1 MEDNLHVQNGEN
13 LVIDWRSKEF
23 LKETAKWAKFLAILG
38 FIGIG
43 LMVLGSLVMLFAP
56 SSLMSNGDFP
66 FGGKIFM
73 MLLYLAFAVLYYF
86 PISYLYQF
94 SENTKKAIE
103 NNDNN
108 AIRDAFEF
116 LKSHY
121 KFIGILTIILLS
133 FYAIIIFIGLIGA
146 GAAAMMN

>member
-1 MEDNLHVQNGEN
+1 MEDNLHVENGEN
-13 LVIDWRSKEF
+13 LIIDWRSKEF
-23 LKETAKWAKFLAILG
+23 LKETAKWTKFLAILG
-38 FIGIG
+38 FVGIG

-108 AIRDAFEF
+108 SIRDAFEF

-121 KFIGILTIILLS
+121 KFMGILTIILLS
-133 FYAIIIFIGLIGA
+133 FYAIMIFIGLIGA
-146 GAAAMMN
+146 GTAAMMN

>member
-1 MEDNLHVQNGEN
+1 MEDNLHVENGEN
-13 LVIDWRSKEF
+13 LIIDWRSKEF
-23 LKETAKWAKFLAILG
+23 LKETAKWTKFLAILG
-38 FIGIG
+38 FIGVG
-43 LMVLGSLVMLFAP
+43 FMVLGSISILFA
-56 SSLMSNGDFP
+56 SSSFMSNDAFP
-66 FGGKIFM
+66 FGGRIFM

-121 KFIGILTIILLS
+121 KFMGILTIVVLALYAVILL
-133 FYAIIIFIGLIGA
+133 FALIGI
-146 GAAAMMN
+146 GTAAMAH

>member
-1 MEDNLHVQNGEN
+1 MEDNLHVENGEN

-23 LKETAKWAKFLAILG
+23 LKETAKWTKFLAILG
-38 FIGIG
+38 FVGIG

-121 KFIGILTIILLS
+121 KFMGTLTIILLS
-133 FYAIIIFIGLIGA
+133 FYAIMLFIGLIGA
-146 GAAAMMN
+146 GTAAMMT

>member
-1 MEDNLHVQNGEN
+1 MGFHNLI
-13 LVIDWRSKEF
+13 IDWRSKEF
-23 LKETAKWAKFLAILG
+23 LKETAKWTKFLAILG
-38 FIGIG
+38 FVGIG

-121 KFIGILTIILLS
+121 KFMGILTIILLA
-133 FYAIIIFIGLIGA
+133 FYAIMIFIGLIGA

>member
-1 MEDNLHVQNGEN
+1 MEDNLHVENGEN

-23 LKETAKWAKFLAILG
+23 LKETAKWTKFLAILG
-38 FIGIG
+38 FVGIG

-121 KFIGILTIILLS
+121 KFMGILTIILLS
-133 FYAIIIFIGLIGA
+133 FYAIMIFIGLIGA

>member
-1 MEDNLHVQNGEN
+1 MEDNLHVENGEN

-23 LKETAKWAKFLAILG
+23 LKETAKWTKFLAILG
-38 FIGIG
+38 FVGIG

-121 KFIGILTIILLS
+121 KFMGILTIILLA

>member
-1 MEDNLHVQNGEN
+1 MENNLHVENGEN

-23 LKETAKWAKFLAILG
+23 LKETAKWTKFLAILG
-38 FIGIG
+38 FVGIG
-43 LMVLGSLVMLFAP
+43 LMVLGSLVLLFAP

-121 KFIGILTIILLS
+121 KFMGILTIILLS
-133 FYAIIIFIGLIGA
+133 FYAIMIFIGLIGA

>member
-1 MEDNLHVQNGEN
+1 MENNLHVENGEN
-13 LVIDWRSKEF
+13 LIIDWRSKEF
-23 LKETAKWAKFLAILG
+23 LKETAKWTKFLAILG
-38 FIGIG
+38 FVGIG
-43 LMVLGSLVMLFAP
+43 FMVLGSLVMLFAP

-121 KFIGILTIILLS
+121 KFMGILTIILLA